1 MLKSNDVRRVFVV
14 GLATDYCVLATVL
27 DGLKLG
33 FEVFPITDAM
43 RAVNVEPED
52 GAHALRQMSE
62 AGAHIVTSDQVLEA
76 GEPAISAK

>member
-1 MLKSNDVRRVFVV
+1 VV

-33 FEVFPITDAM
+33 FEVFVVTDAM

-52 GAHALRQMSE
+52 GAKALSQMSA
-62 AGAHIVTSDQVLEA
+62 AGAHLMTSDEILEA
-76 GEPAISAK
+76 STRRHKRSRLRDLPGCQGD